1 MNRERGWPLV
11 SPRLASPRLA
21 STSSDD
27 APFRRSIGRGP
38 FRLPP
43 PPPPLHHFTHR
54 RRRRRTVANE
64 RCFIYLLVFIEMLFQ
79 TTLGGFDGFRDP
91 QTFSLKVKTAGEKES
106 RQSQALKRHSRRRRR
121 RHCVLERNGWHTPFH
136 LQNNNNNNNNYP
148 FPLSRF
154 TCPIN
159 QRRGYRQTPSSS
171 SSSSSALT
179 SSSSSASSRVTAV
192 GMGHLSPTICQ
203 RRRRRRR
210 R

>member
-1 MNRERGWPLV
+1 MNRERERGWPLV
-11 SPRLASPRLA
+11 SPRLA

-43 PPPPLHHFTHR
+43 PPLHHSTHRRR

-64 RCFIYLLVFIEMLFQ
+64 PCFIYLLVFIEMLFQ

-91 QTFSLKVKTAGEKES
+91 QTLFSLKENLQAKKRS
-106 RQSQALKRHSRRRRR
+106 RQGQALKKAVAAAATAYWSETVGTH
-121 RHCVLERNGWHTPFH
+121 HFTCKTTTTTTTTPF
-136 LQNNNNNNNNYP
+136 LS
-148 FPLSRF
+148 LSRF

-171 SSSSSALT
+171 SSFALT
-179 SSSSSASSRVTAV
+179 SSVSSAAASRVTAV
-192 GMGHLSPTICQ
+192 GMGYLSPTICQ
-203 RRRRRRR
+203 RRRRRR
-210 R
+210 